1 MEIRNEHGRLKT
13 YDELYDEA
21 LDAVVEALD
30 NLSDGD
36 ALDLGNRWRVDNGY
50 NELYCNDSD
59 NINDILGDALLEPY
73 DLISMDYDEFA
84 DYFSWDGSEIGFTD
98 DVWEDIDKED
108 FAREIL
114 DGGYSRDIPTDISD
128 IVDAWQDANA
138 GLESIPKGRIMAERT
153 LERYLNNQADVGDL
167 LVLLSRLSKED
178 ELWEEN

>member
-21 LDAVVEALD
+21 FEEMVDALD

-36 ALDLGNRWRVDNGY
+36 ALNLGNRWRVNNGY
-50 NELYCNDSD
+50 DELYNNDSD
-59 NINDILGDALLEPY
+59 SINDILGDALLEPY

-84 DYFSWDGSEIGFTD
+84 DYFSWNGSEIGFTD

-114 DGGYSRDIPTDISD
+114 DGEYRRDLPSD
-128 IVDAWQDANA
+128 IADIVEEVEDANA
-138 GLESIPKGRIMAERT
+138 ELESIPEGRIMAERT
-153 LERYLNNQADVGDL
+153 LARYLNNQADVGDL

-178 ELWEEN
+178 RLWEEN